1 MEGMWRPLRTLF
13 AGNDGLLLG
22 LGLGHRVL
30 HGRLELRLGVL
41 EVVVEPLQ
49 LLQRGCLG
57 ARLGCQRGRMTTF
70 HHRSRQTMCYR
81 QHAEA
86 YLDLSG
92 PQELCAACILAIQ
105 ANMYYIYIYIYI

>member
-30 HGRLELRLGVL
+30 HGRLELLLRVL
-41 EVVVEPLQ
+41 EAVVEPDELS
-49 LLQRGCLG
+49 RSACLG
-57 ARLGCQRGRMTTF
+57 ARLGCQRGKITTF
-70 HHRSRQTMCYR
+70 HHRSRQLMCYR

-86 YLDLSG
+86 CFDLSG
-92 PQELCAACILAIQ
+92 P
-105 ANMYYIYIYIYI
+105 